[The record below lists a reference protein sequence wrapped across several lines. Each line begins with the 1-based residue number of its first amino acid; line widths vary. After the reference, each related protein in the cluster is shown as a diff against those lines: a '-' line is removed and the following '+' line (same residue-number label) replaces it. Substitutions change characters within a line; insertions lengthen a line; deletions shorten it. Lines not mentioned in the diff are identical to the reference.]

1 MVLKHSVSHIPITND
16 EALVNLLDERAR
28 IGHTVLS
35 IMSVAETDDTWPMF
49 VVVFQWEEE

>member
-1 MVLKHSVSHIPITND
+1 MVLKHSVSFAPIAHF
-16 EALVNLLDERAR
+16 EILVNLLDERAR
-28 IGHTVLS
+28 VGHTVLS